1 MPALGS
7 ALRLSGQQMAHC
19 TPPRPPGRD
28 GGDASEAMG
37 PRRPSPTALRSHI
50 LASMRSTI
58 CAGQRCCVWYE
69 GAVPT
74 PRSCGRCRPS
84 PLPVRQRRPP
94 GGTDPPE
101 ETPRSPEV
109 SSSGAAQP
117 FPSHLARL
125 SAVPQK
131 LCFTESRHWD
141 PPALPRQPASAPA
154 LPRHSPRR
162 RRDGGRGGAHG
173 RFPHPLPPRTRT
185 LLPGGKRLLPA
196 QEWPEAPP
204 SPASRCPPHPPLLP
218 REVPGY
224 PGSDHFPR
232 SSSPRVRMLPEEC
245 FMHSFALPTDCTSI
259 KKHK

>member
-1 MPALGS
+1 
-7 ALRLSGQQMAHC
+7 
-19 TPPRPPGRD
+19 
-28 GGDASEAMG
+28 MG
-37 PRRPSPTALRSHI
+37 PRRPSPTALRS
-50 LASMRSTI
+50 ATSPPACGAPFT
-58 CAGQRCCVWYE
+58 AGSAAVFVTRRCPHAAE
-69 GAVPT
+69 LRALPPVPA
-74 PRSCGRCRPS
+74 PRS

-131 LCFTESRHWD
+131 LCFTESRQRD
-141 PPALPRQPASAPA
+141 PAALPQRPARAPA

-173 RFPHPLPPRTRT
+173 RFPHPLPPHTRT

-196 QEWPEAPP
+196 QEWPEAPS
-204 SPASRCPPHPPLLP
+204 SPVSHCPPQPSLLP
-218 REVPGY
+218 REVPAS

-232 SSSPRVRMLPEEC
+232 SSSPVQGHSRVLHAQFCAPY
-245 FMHSFALPTDCTSI
+245 
-259 KKHK
+259 